1 MTQCRICAQVLIG
14 TPDFDA
20 LWFVAYK
27 TEYNR
32 GTLMQDRRA
41 DDGVDVHAN
50 FCGILAPI
58 VDACVEIN
66 QCVGCTRQFFTK
78 SLLGDEAVR
87 NRHRH
92 AIERASR
99 RGRGQRTRREF
110 DLHTGLRVL

>member
-20 LWFVAYK
+20 LWFVAYE

-78 SLLGDEAVR
+78 SFLGDDVAVLAESIGER
-87 NRHRH
+87 PRRH
-92 AIERASR
+92 AIELASR
-99 RGRGQRTRREF
+99 
-110 DLHTGLRVL
+110 